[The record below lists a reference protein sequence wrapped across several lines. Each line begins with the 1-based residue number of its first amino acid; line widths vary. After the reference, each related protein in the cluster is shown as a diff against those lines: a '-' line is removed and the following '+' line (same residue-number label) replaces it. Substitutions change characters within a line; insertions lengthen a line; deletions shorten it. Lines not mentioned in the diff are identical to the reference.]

1 MALARRS
8 AVPLGM
14 VAGVAALLV
23 LVLAVRSEPDHA
35 RHAAPVKPPDVRVAR
50 SKLGRILVDARG
62 RTLYLFL
69 EDADGRSACY
79 GGCARV
85 WPPALASAHPKAG
98 AGVKARQLV
107 YDHHPLYTTVA
118 DVRPGQTAGQGYF
131 GTWFVVSP
139 SGDLIGHPK
148 KTAGY

>member
-1 MALARRS
+1 VKAAKLTTHRRRS
-8 AVPLGM
+8 
-14 VAGVAALLV
+14 
-23 LVLAVRSEPDHA
+23 SQ
-35 RHAAPVKPPDVRVAR
+35 
-50 SKLGRILVDARG
+50 
-62 RTLYLFL
+62 
-69 EDADGRSACY
+69 
-79 GGCARV
+79 
-85 WPPALASAHPKAG
+85 
-98 AGVKARQLV
+98 ARQLV